1 MLQNET
7 WPIWALL
14 IGVVMPMVAVV
25 ALCVCGCKK
34 TVPKTSSTVN
44 RSLPAIPNDPERL
57 HLEGRDPLWEEA
69 NGDTSSEL
77 YATVEDNKHS
87 IQPLMQGDGMPG
99 VLKRVSALNSQP
111 DESKNSSADDGL
123 NLYACVKA
131 DHPYDKLKKSEHPYA
146 QVKSSSHISGDG
158 LLNEP
163 GLSRAS
169 LRNEDVGVASCSGV
183 PSGSTCEINDGNPIP
198 PPRTRKSNS
207 HGSLIAAA
215 AATQPPGSVPD
226 IPAATAIAGH
236 VSANQELPY
245 MTPPI
250 LASTNFS
257 GDSQDSKGYTSIS
270 VREPL
275 ANIKAQTKA
284 NSQRSRAQELVDSH
298 YATVSDD
305 SDEMYAAIEE
315 PSQLYTSGSETYA
328 QIQPTPVPE
337 PQPLPMPMP
346 VMEPYFP
353 PQPPSVDSLKHVAQ
367 AHSRQASSSSA
378 TSSVANLGSPKPEKR
393 QANSPLPA
401 PPGSSPELYKKC
413 SLLSSDPAASLNLE
427 EMYAKVL
434 KKKKERHFEN
444 DAVEDIVNGAANNS
458 DSVGNISVETIGS
471 VSLRTRRDPD
481 RVSVGSSEIAQELKI
496 DSSSYDT
503 SPVQSSDDIYCG
515 YEKLHDSDNI
525 RRSRDVLISES
536 DYESVTARSVK
547 YDPGYEVVEQ
557 VKPVISDGEPNY
569 EELRPQS
576 TQNNS
581 SNETVGSAD
590 SSSGPVIRT
599 FNSGDPGY
607 ERVHSDSSTNEV
619 IKEGDDSSEPNYESM
634 PSEEPEHNYAG
645 LLGAAGGNESDPNY
659 EMVEHEDPN
668 YESVNY
674 FEANCDPPYE
684 RLQNDDTIPGY
695 EQVRPQNNNI
705 TVGYEMNSA
714 QTVHKNRPNSEPGYE
729 EVGKKH
735 EEHLVDVWKGTELNS
750 HNTNCNHTNSINL
763 ITGSKGAEDHTHSIS
778 EQTDM
783 LYSQVQKKFL

>member
-34 TVPKTSSTVN
+34 TVPKNELLGLAGMVKITNPEESLNHNLQSNESNFCNAVGSGRPCVDGIDSNRRTSSTVN

-305 SDEMYAAIEE
+305 S
-315 PSQLYTSGSETYA
+315 
-328 QIQPTPVPE
+328 
-337 PQPLPMPMP
+337 
-346 VMEPYFP
+346 
-353 PQPPSVDSLKHVAQ
+353 
-367 AHSRQASSSSA
+367 ASSSSA